1 MTTKTKTYKTSAS
14 DLIPNWHVIDAK
26 GKTLGR
32 VSSKVAVLL
41 QGKHKPTYVPY
52 LNTGDYV
59 IVINT
64 KQIHV
69 TGNKLNQK
77 IYYRHSGYHG
87 GLKQQ
92 TLSQLLERTP
102 TQAVKHAVK
111 GMLPKNTVGK
121 HMLSRLKLY
130 SDDSHPHQAQ
140 LNARPKSIR
149 NDSSAQKTSNEPINS
164 KIASGIT
171 EKIKSGATS
180 VKSDTRKTSTSKS
193 GTRAKSTSNRSVS
206 SAKVQAKTT
215 SKTSSKN
222 PKTKSAQTRKKQEV

>member
-1 MTTKTKTYKTSAS
+1 MTTKTQSYKPNAS

-32 VSSKVAVLL
+32 VSSEIAVLL

-77 IYYRHSGYHG
+77 MYYHHSGYHG

-92 TLSQLLERTP
+92 NLSQLLEKKP

-140 LNARPKSIR
+140 LNARPKKIE
-149 NDSSAQKTSNEPINS
+149 NDSSPPKTSKKPINS
-164 KIASGIT
+164 KTTSEST
-171 EKIKSGATS
+171 NKIKLDPTS
-180 VKSDTRKTSTSKS
+180 VKTDTKKTSKS
-193 GTRAKSTSNRSVS
+193 KPGTRAKSTSNKSVS
-206 SAKVQAKTT
+206 SAKALA
-215 SKTSSKN
+215 
-222 PKTKSAQTRKKQEV
+222 KTKSSKTQKKQEV

>member
-1 MTTKTKTYKTSAS
+1 MTTKTKSYKTNAA

-32 VSSKVAVLL
+32 ISSEVAVLL

-77 IYYRHSGYHG
+77 MYYRHSGYMG

-92 TLSQLLERTP
+92 NLSQLLEKSP

-111 GMLPKNTVGK
+111 GMLPKN
-121 HMLSRLKLY
+121 RLGRTLNNNFRIY
-130 SDDSHPHQAQ
+130 DTAEHPHG
-140 LNARPKSIR
+140 S
-149 NDSSAQKTSNEPINS
+149 QKPENVAI
-164 KIASGIT
+164 
-171 EKIKSGATS
+171 
-180 VKSDTRKTSTSKS
+180 
-193 GTRAKSTSNRSVS
+193 
-206 SAKVQAKTT
+206 
-215 SKTSSKN
+215 
-222 PKTKSAQTRKKQEV
+222 

>member
-1 MTTKTKTYKTSAS
+1 MTTKTKSYKTNAA

-32 VSSKVAVLL
+32 ISSEVAVLL

-77 IYYRHSGYHG
+77 MYYRHSGYMG

-92 TLSQLLERTP
+92 NLSQLLEKSP

-140 LNARPKSIR
+140 LNARPKKIE
-149 NDSSAQKTSNEPINS
+149 NDSSPQKTSKNPSNS
-164 KIASGIT
+164 KIASAST
-171 EKIKSGATS
+171 NKIELDATS
-180 VKSDTRKTSTSKS
+180 VKADTKKTSKS
-193 GTRAKSTSNRSVS
+193 KTGTKAKGTSDKSVS
-206 SAKVQAKTT
+206 SAKARA
-215 SKTSSKN
+215 
-222 PKTKSAQTRKKQEV
+222 KTKSSKPRKKQEA

>member
-1 MTTKTKTYKTSAS
+1 MTTKTKSYKTNAA

-32 VSSKVAVLL
+32 ISSEVAVLL

-77 IYYRHSGYHG
+77 MYYRHSGYMG

-92 TLSQLLERTP
+92 NLSQLLEKSP

-140 LNARPKSIR
+140 LNARPKKIE
-149 NDSSAQKTSNEPINS
+149 NDSSTQRTSKKHITSNIEPESTNKL
-164 KIASGIT
+164 KID
-171 EKIKSGATS
+171 ATS
-180 VKSDTRKTSTSKS
+180 VKADTKKTSKS
-193 GTRAKSTSNRSVS
+193 KTGTKAKGTSNKSVS
-206 SAKVQAKTT
+206 SAKARA
-215 SKTSSKN
+215 
-222 PKTKSAQTRKKQEV
+222 KTKSSKPRKKQEA